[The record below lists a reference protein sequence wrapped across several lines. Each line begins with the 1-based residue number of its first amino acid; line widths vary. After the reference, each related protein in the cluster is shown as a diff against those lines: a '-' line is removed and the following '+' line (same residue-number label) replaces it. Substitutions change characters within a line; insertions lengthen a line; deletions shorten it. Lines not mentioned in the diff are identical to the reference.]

1 MLYTVVASRVHI
13 FTHFSLLKETDY
25 QVFCATYVS
34 HQGNVSIINSK
45 NEQEWEKKDKQRG
58 IYPFSYHGRCV
69 NLSDIILILCYY
81 YIIT

>member
-45 NEQEWEKKDKQRG
+45 NEQEWEKKDKQG
-58 IYPFSYHGRCV
+58 ECSLSYRERCV
-69 NLSDIILILCYY
+69 NLSDIILILYYY
-81 YIIT
+81 YI

>member
-45 NEQEWEKKDKQRG
+45 NEQEWEKKDK
-58 IYPFSYHGRCV
+58 
-69 NLSDIILILCYY
+69 
-81 YIIT
+81 

>member
-34 HQGNVSIINSK
+34 HQGNVSIIISKK
-45 NEQEWEKKDKQRG
+45 NEQEWEKKDKQG
-58 IYPFSYHGRCV
+58 NYPLSYRGRCV
-69 NLSDIILILCYY
+69 NLSDIILILYT
-81 YIIT
+81 III

>member
-34 HQGNVSIINSK
+34 HQGNVSIIISK
-45 NEQEWEKKDKQRG
+45 KKMNRNEKRRINKG
-58 IYPFSYHGRCV
+58 LSPFIPRM
-69 NLSDIILILCYY
+69 LCESV
-81 YIIT
+81 

>member
-45 NEQEWEKKDKQRG
+45 NEQEWEKKDKQG
-58 IYPFSYHGRCV
+58 
-69 NLSDIILILCYY
+69 DIPIHTADVVWICLI
-81 YIIT
+81 